1 MTYLLKKFNTFLNCF
16 EEFLKRL
23 YHIGQITIVLVI
35 LLLAYL
41 IGIFKFS
48 ATIKQEEDDEN
59 WRDKN
64 SKNRD

>member
-1 MTYLLKKFNTFLNCF
+1 MTYLFKKFNIFLNCF
-16 EEFLKRL
+16 EEFAKRL
-23 YHIGQITIVLVI
+23 FNIVKISIILII

-48 ATIKQEEDDEN
+48 ATVKQEEDDEN

-64 SKNRD
+64 